1 MRVSECDFGVCDI
14 ATPFVVASVA
24 AGQNTRVE
32 SDLLVTK
39 RTLELM

>member
-1 MRVSECDFGVCDI
+1 
-14 ATPFVVASVA
+14 VVASVA